1 MSKHDDVRSAI
12 ELIDDDLLCDAIE
25 STNVNTGKNKRFPVG
40 VIEAAACVVLIC
52 AFIAASFILSA
63 VSRKNVNNTAT
74 DGTKAETDDVKV
86 VDTDDVKAVET
97 DDVKA
102 VDTDEVTAADT
113 KNGDPR
119 SFINLKV
126 EYPSIKR
133 IYTFEHIKDFL
144 PEKIPENLT
153 YGLNSRF
160 VPGEYECGDGVYRPF
175 KEKIFICLRDKDTTI
190 HDDGYIEA
198 YEQGGYVELQ
208 ILIQD
213 SGFAPTEELS
223 IDDIEKGFGQE
234 GNDRYGMKK
243 SARYSIAWNTTDGW
257 QVVYAYKVYPAD
269 AFDSAYEVELFNLA
283 ASSQYF
289 KDHFLK

>member
-86 VDTDDVKAVET
+86 VDTD
-97 DDVKA
+97 
-102 VDTDEVTAADT
+102 EVTAADT

-133 IYTFEHIKDFL
+133 IYTYEHIKDFL

-208 ILIQD
+208 ILMAD

-223 IDDIEKGFGQE
+223 IDDIEKGFFQA
-234 GNDRYGMKK
+234 GNDRYGVKNG
-243 SARYSIAWNTTDGW
+243 ARYSIAWNTTDGW
-257 QVVYAYKVYPAD
+257 QVVYNYLVYPAD
-269 AFDSAYEVELFNLA
+269 AYDSAYEVELFSLA